1 MQRIT
6 KRILIGAIL
15 IALMCLVL
23 AADGWLEEAGVP
35 TVRVGA
41 GREVVLNGAP
51 LTFVVI
57 ILVALGYL
65 EFARLCEAAGATV
78 FRLTGAAAAVLIGSL
93 PFWRQAAVGWQH
105 REAILAVLLAG
116 SLLALFVAQLR
127 SRRTDGVI
135 RNVGSSALGV
145 VYLGVCTGVALDVRV
160 SFGLGAFVLFVA
172 VVKATD
178 IGAYFVGSAVGRHK
192 MIPWL
197 SPGKSWEGLAGGV
210 VAAAGVGAALTVGLN
225 ALGGRAA
232 HVELGPAAGAAFGA
246 VTGLFGQVAD
256 LCESALKRAAG
267 MKDSAARLP
276 EFGGVL
282 DIMDSPLL
290 AAPAAYVLLAAA
302 G

>member
-178 IGAYFVGSAVGRHK
+178 IGAY
-192 MIPWL
+192 
-197 SPGKSWEGLAGGV
+197 
-210 VAAAGVGAALTVGLN
+210 LN